1 MIVHL
6 RILLL
11 CFVLTPSVL
20 FAQNTSTLL
29 ARLKN
34 ASETEK
40 ADIYI
45 GLSRA
50 YAQNQPDSAVY
61 WVDKGIHLA
70 EKRNDKRAQG
80 SFLLELGK
88 INAIHRH
95 PELARKFY
103 NEALSIFR
111 DLRDEEGMG
120 RSYDEIGLLDAENQ
134 GIASAGKE
142 LNLAMKYDKDTR
154 DTTALLETYAGIGR
168 ILAEKGQTEKALS
181 YYLRALALYEKRKQK
196 NDDYFVLLENIGNLY
211 LKKGDAKSALR
222 YLQEGITNSE
232 KAGRRDTEVDLL
244 DEEGAVYQKEGLQN
258 KALELYKKALNDARR
273 YHQPE
278 EQAKA
283 LVNIAEILKK
293 QDVKASVSE
302 LQSALRI
309 AKRIRE
315 PQLEEKIDGALADV
329 YRQGKNYKEAM
340 DALQDQHHLLDSLLH
355 EDTIKDIA
363 ALDSSYALERSL
375 EKMDH
380 LLATN
385 KAAKKQLDIGLV
397 ALLIIAAIAI
407 LLWLYSRKIKSM
419 NRQLAASNR
428 VKDMLFSVIG
438 HDLKGPAGSA
448 VQLFELMETEHFTEA
463 EMRSMIADLRK
474 QMTASLNLL
483 QALFEWGKAQL
494 QGVKLNAVEF
504 DPDPVIERCLDL
516 LSQQAAQKNIRLNN
530 SLTEDL
536 LIRADT
542 DHFELIVR
550 NLTANAIKFTK
561 ENGSIDVGAQPSADR
576 KEVVFFVQDS
586 GIGISK
592 KQQELFLAGNMKV
605 SFGTNN
611 EKGSGLGLM
620 LVKDFVKAN
629 GGRIW
634 LKSREGEGTTFFV
647 ALPAAA

>member
-1 MIVHL
+1 
-6 RILLL
+6 
-11 CFVLTPSVL
+11 
-20 FAQNTSTLL
+20 
-29 ARLKN
+29 
-34 ASETEK
+34 
-40 ADIYI
+40 
-45 GLSRA
+45 
-50 YAQNQPDSAVY
+50 
-61 WVDKGIHLA
+61 
-70 EKRNDKRAQG
+70 
-80 SFLLELGK
+80 
-88 INAIHRH
+88 
-95 PELARKFY
+95 
-103 NEALSIFR
+103 
-111 DLRDEEGMG
+111 
-120 RSYDEIGLLDAENQ
+120 
-134 GIASAGKE
+134 
-142 LNLAMKYDKDTR
+142 
-154 DTTALLETYAGIGR
+154 
-168 ILAEKGQTEKALS
+168 
-181 YYLRALALYEKRKQK
+181 
-196 NDDYFVLLENIGNLY
+196 
-211 LKKGDAKSALR
+211 
-222 YLQEGITNSE
+222 
-232 KAGRRDTEVDLL
+232 
-244 DEEGAVYQKEGLQN
+244 
-258 KALELYKKALNDARR
+258 
-273 YHQPE
+273 
-278 EQAKA
+278 
-283 LVNIAEILKK
+283 
-293 QDVKASVSE
+293 
-302 LQSALRI
+302 
-309 AKRIRE
+309 
-315 PQLEEKIDGALADV
+315 
-329 YRQGKNYKEAM
+329 M